1 MKILITGAA
10 GFIGSQL
17 MNRLR
22 SKGATVLGI
31 DNYNDHLYDPQLKV
45 DRTQHFELD
54 IKVCDLRDYNA
65 TKAIFDAFQPEQV
78 IHLAAHA
85 NVRDSFGKER
95 DYHSNNIDGTQ
106 NLIEICKGRDVRVIY
121 ATTSSVY
128 GDTPVPENGWT
139 EDLVTAK
146 QRNAYAY
153 TKYINEIQF
162 AISGVQNVGLR
173 FFTVYGPWGRPDM
186 ALFQFTKKMLA
197 NERIDVYNYGDMKR
211 DFTYVEDI
219 LDGIEIILQDSS
231 IESNEIFNIGRGQQ
245 VELMDFVKAIEK
257 NACDTCCGEEANINL
272 APRHPADTLETWSN
286 TEKLQALGYSPKM
299 DIQEGVDNFYKWYVE
314 YHDGR

>member
-10 GFIGSQL
+10 GFIGAQL

-22 SKGATVLGI
+22 SKGATVLGL

-65 TKAIFDAFQPEQV
+65 TKAVFDAFQPEQV

>member
-31 DNYNDHLYDPQLKV
+31 DNYNDHLYEPQLKV

-54 IKVCDLRDYNA
+54 IKVCDLRDYD
-65 TKAIFDAFQPEQV
+65 TLKKIIDTFSPDQIV
-78 IHLAAHA
+78 HLAAHA
-85 NVRDSFGKER
+85 GVRDSFGKER
-95 DYHSNNIDGTQ
+95 AYHSNNIDGTQ
-106 NLIEICKGRDVRVIY
+106 NLIEICKGTTIRIVY
-121 ATTSSVY
+121 ASTSSVY
-128 GDTPVPENGWT
+128 GETPIPDEGWT
-139 EDLVTAK
+139 EDLTTAK

-153 TKYINEIQF
+153 TKYINELQF
-162 AISGVQNVGLR
+162 AISGVRNVGLR

-186 ALFQFTKKMLA
+186 ALFQFTKKTLD
-197 NERIDVYNYGDMKR
+197 NQSIDVYNYGNMKR

-219 LDGIEIILQDSS
+219 IDGIEIILQKDD
-231 IESNEIFNIGRGQQ
+231 IETNEIFNIGYGAQ
-245 VELMDFVKAIEK
+245 VDLMDFVKAIGD
-257 NACDTCCGEEANINL
+257 NVGHEAQVNL

-286 TEKLQALGYSPKM
+286 TEKLQELGYKPTT
-299 DIQEGVDNFYKWYVE
+299 DIETGVANFYEWYKE
-314 YHDGR
+314 YHSGR